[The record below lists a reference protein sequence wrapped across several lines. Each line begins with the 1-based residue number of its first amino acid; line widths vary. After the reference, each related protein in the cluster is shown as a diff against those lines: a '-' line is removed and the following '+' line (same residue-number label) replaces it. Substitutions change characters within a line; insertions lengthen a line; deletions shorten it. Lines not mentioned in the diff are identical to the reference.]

1 MRHRIQKEKETVC
14 MDLTCAS
21 LLVAYAESFSPL
33 YALSPGT
40 TFPSI
45 PYHQD
50 SEASKGNVLTQG
62 SESKA

>member
-1 MRHRIQKEKETVC
+1 